1 MDIAY
6 RIIILALP
14 NKTVTCKFIPENFI
28 LLPLNRFQMIRNLS
42 VHGSLLNWDRREW
55 AIQQLEVVSCLHRRF

>member
-14 NKTVTCKFIPENFI
+14 NKTVTCKFIPENFYI
-28 LLPLNRFQMIRNLS
+28 ITSESLS
-42 VHGSLLNWDRREW
+42 DDSKSFSSWLFVELGQKRMGNPATRSGFMLY
-55 AIQQLEVVSCLHRRF
+55 RRF